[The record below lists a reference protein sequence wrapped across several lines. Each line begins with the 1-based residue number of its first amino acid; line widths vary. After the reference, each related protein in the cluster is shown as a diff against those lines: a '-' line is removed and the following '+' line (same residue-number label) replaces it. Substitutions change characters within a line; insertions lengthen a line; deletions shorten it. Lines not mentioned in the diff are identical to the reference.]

1 MKYLRER
8 ISYSLIL
15 VFLCFL
21 LTSTGWLAWEYHLLE
36 QVSPGRSDLIT
47 MVAGYLLQAV
57 GIGLF
62 SLILRFRIQA
72 GGRVLPAAVTAH
84 LLCMAAAVLSP
95 SAIVTLTAGLLM
107 NLLCSVI
114 AGVYLYE
121 LTARVAKEAR
131 ASAFGLGYGLAV
143 LVSWLLSVI
152 AEGTL
157 YYSGKV
163 LIVCALLTAAVLLL
177 YRRMRKTACQSETEG
192 TQGSAMPSEN
202 RAQTA
207 LMPADHTQ
215 KRMLIS
221 AAALVLLFSVINS
234 SGFAFPAADIVNAVN
249 VEQTRLIYAAGLVIA
264 GAVTDANRRYGSI
277 CALGALIVPFIVLAL
292 RAQTTAAVIFWLLG
306 YFIFGFY
313 AVYRV
318 ILFSDIALER
328 GALYLSSIG
337 LMAGRIGDALGEGIC
352 ITLSGCPVILIIVTT
367 ALFAAAVPVFFYVYQ
382 NLYIPQA
389 VSQPSQE
396 AFFYRF
402 AASYELSSRERE
414 VLKLLLDEKTNGEI
428 SDTLSVS
435 ERTVKFHVHNILQ
448 KTGQKSRNALI
459 ALYAAGQN

>member
-47 MVAGYLLQAV
+47 MVAGYLLQAD

-107 NLLCSVI
+107 NLLCGVI

-207 LMPADHTQ
+207 LMPANHTQ
-215 KRMLIS
+215 KR
-221 AAALVLLFSVINS
+221 LL
-234 SGFAFPAADIVNAVN
+234 
-249 VEQTRLIYAAGLVIA
+249 
-264 GAVTDANRRYGSI
+264 
-277 CALGALIVPFIVLAL
+277 
-292 RAQTTAAVIFWLLG
+292 
-306 YFIFGFY
+306 
-313 AVYRV
+313 
-318 ILFSDIALER
+318 
-328 GALYLSSIG
+328 
-337 LMAGRIGDALGEGIC
+337 
-352 ITLSGCPVILIIVTT
+352 
-367 ALFAAAVPVFFYVYQ
+367 
-382 NLYIPQA
+382 
-389 VSQPSQE
+389 
-396 AFFYRF
+396 
-402 AASYELSSRERE
+402 
-414 VLKLLLDEKTNGEI
+414 
-428 SDTLSVS
+428 
-435 ERTVKFHVHNILQ
+435 
-448 KTGQKSRNALI
+448 
-459 ALYAAGQN
+459 